1 MHEGHRRRLAA
12 KIKTKDGLYEHE
24 LMEVLLFNAC
34 PRKNVNA
41 VAHDLIKA
49 FGSVSRVLEAPIEEL
64 IKVSGVGESIAEYL
78 VCLGKSLKKLNGCQ
92 SFAVVRTTA
101 QFMQFIEVRAAHSE
115 SGTLELCL
123 LDKDGR
129 IRHICAFAA
138 GEAENLYDKILNVNS
153 VYRPYGVFAANYR
166 GQGAV
171 LPTEADEKIADML
184 SFACLAD
191 GVKLYD
197 YCIVSSQ
204 GEMYSYYVEGKLS
217 RTGDEMKGADR
228 RSYPRL

>member
-1 MHEGHRRRLAA
+1 MHEGHRQRLTA

-41 VAHDLIKA
+41 VAHDLVKA
-49 FGSVSRVLEAPIEEL
+49 FGSVSGVLEAPQDKLIE
-64 IKVSGVGESIAEYL
+64 VSGVGESIAEYL

-101 QFMQFIEVRAAHSE
+101 QFKQFIEVRAAHSE
-115 SGTLELCL
+115 SGVLELCL

-129 IRHICAFAA
+129 IRYICAFDAK
-138 GEAENLYDKILNVNS
+138 EAENLSDKILNVNS
-153 VYRPYGVFAANYR
+153 VYRPYGLFAANYR
-166 GQGAV
+166 GQNAV
-171 LPTEADEKIADML
+171 LPTEADGKIAKML
-184 SFACLAD
+184 DFACSAD

-197 YCIVSSQ
+197 YCIVSSN
-204 GEMYSYYVEGKLS
+204 GEMYSYYVEGKLT
-217 RTGDEMKGADR
+217 RTDDEMKGAVNGR
-228 RSYPRL
+228 I

>member
-1 MHEGHRRRLAA
+1 MHEGHRQRLAA

-41 VAHDLIKA
+41 VAHDLVKA
-49 FGSVSRVLEAPIEEL
+49 FGSVARVLEAPPDEL
-64 IKVSGVGESIAEYL
+64 IKVSGVGQSIAEYL
-78 VCLGKSLKKLNGCQ
+78 VCLGKSIKKLNGCL

-101 QFMQFIEVRAAHSE
+101 QFKQFITVRAAHSK
-115 SGTLELCL
+115 SGVLELCL

-129 IRHICAFAA
+129 IRHICAFDAK
-138 GEAENLYDKILNVNS
+138 ETENLSDKIINVNS

-166 GQGAV
+166 GQSAV
-171 LPTEADEKIADML
+171 LPTEADGKIADML
-184 SFACLAD
+184 NFACSAD

-197 YCIVSSQ
+197 YCIVSGN
-204 GEMYSYYVEGKLS
+204 GEMYSYYVEGRLTRS
-217 RTGDEMKGADR
+217 CDEIKGAGNGII
-228 RSYPRL
+228 